1 MRSKQLPVLFILCLL
16 WLAACK
22 SSTNKFTVIGDIK
35 DMPSENVVLEEIGVN
50 DVITVVDSTESN
62 DKGHFELSGN
72 APEPGLYRLHF
83 PNNRFILL
91 SLEKGNVKL
100 TANWGDMQNYQ
111 VQGSPSSESLH
122 RFILAID
129 EHLRDFNTMKMVLDT
144 LQVRGNDSIMEVAK
158 KEFGDM
164 RISFTRFVEQY
175 ADTSTYL
182 PNAIFAARILNVRT
196 ESDFL
201 TSFSQGLERRFPN
214 SKMVKDFMAYYNTV
228 LSKQGL
234 PTGPTANNAN
244 VGDMAADITLQDPNG
259 KDIKLSSLR
268 GKYVLLDFWASW
280 CGPCR
285 GENPNVVAAYN
296 KYKDKNFTVYS
307 VSLDDKKDNWMKAI
321 HDDNL
326 SWPNHVSELRG
337 WESQVVKLYNIQ
349 AIPSNFLLDT
359 SGRIIAHDLR
369 GEDLQAKLQQII
381 K

>member
-1 MRSKQLPVLFILCLL
+1 
-16 WLAACK
+16 
-22 SSTNKFTVIGDIK
+22 
-35 DMPSENVVLEEIGVN
+35 VLEEIGVN

-175 ADTSTYL
+175 AD
-182 PNAIFAARILNVRT
+182 
-196 ESDFL
+196 
-201 TSFSQGLERRFPN
+201 
-214 SKMVKDFMAYYNTV
+214 
-228 LSKQGL
+228 
-234 PTGPTANNAN
+234 
-244 VGDMAADITLQDPNG
+244 
-259 KDIKLSSLR
+259 
-268 GKYVLLDFWASW
+268 
-280 CGPCR
+280 
-285 GENPNVVAAYN
+285 
-296 KYKDKNFTVYS
+296 
-307 VSLDDKKDNWMKAI
+307 
-321 HDDNL
+321 
-326 SWPNHVSELRG
+326 
-337 WESQVVKLYNIQ
+337 
-349 AIPSNFLLDT
+349 
-359 SGRIIAHDLR
+359 
-369 GEDLQAKLQQII
+369 
-381 K
+381 